1 MMLDVIKKAAVAA
14 VDAKSP
20 VQVMYGS
27 VTNTQPL
34 EITVEQRLALA
45 EPFLVLPES
54 VVNKTWTMGDHVL
67 LLRVQGGD
75 SFVVLDRLVNP

>member
-20 VQVMYGS
+20 VQIMYGT
-27 VTNTQPL
+27 VTNTHPL
-34 EITVEQRLALA
+34 EITVEQRLALSD
-45 EPFLVLPES
+45 PFLVLTES
-54 VVNKTWTMGDHVL
+54 VAQKNWMFGESAL

-75 SFVVLDRLVNP
+75 SYVVLDRLVKP

>member
-20 VQVMYGS
+20 VQIMYGS

-34 EITVEQRLALA
+34 EITVEQRLALRD
-45 EPFLVLPES
+45 PFLVLPES
-54 VVNKTWTMGDHVL
+54 AARKLWIMGDPVL

-75 SFVVLDRLVNP
+75 SYVVLDRLVKP

>member
-20 VQVMYGS
+20 VQIMYGS
-27 VTNTQPL
+27 VTDTQPL
-34 EITVEQRLALA
+34 EITMEQRLALSD
-45 EPFLVLPES
+45 PFLVLTES
-54 VVNKTWTMGDHVL
+54 VAQRNWMLGDTAL

-75 SFVVLDRLVNP
+75 SYIVLDRLVKP

>member
-20 VQVMYGS
+20 VQIMYGS

-34 EITVEQRLALA
+34 EITVEQRLALSD
-45 EPFLVLPES
+45 PFLVLTES
-54 VVNKTWTMGDHVL
+54 VAQKSWMMGDSAL

-75 SFVVLDRLVNP
+75 SYVVLDRLVKP